1 MKTDAAMW
9 VVIYMAR
16 GTTQADEVEKL
27 LSKEGFLVRRK
38 LVSGQET
45 QPDCAFEI
53 MVLHSEAREAQTVL
67 MDNNL

>member
-27 LSKEGFLVRRK
+27 LSKEGCRFGG
-38 LVSGQET
+38 S
-45 QPDCAFEI
+45 
-53 MVLHSEAREAQTVL
+53 S
-67 MDNNL
+67 